1 MVSKK
6 IYQSFWRRG
15 WRMLNHKQKVKL
27 ARKLS
32 GRQTGHF
39 DSPEWEKRRNI
50 IAQRVKRKESKKN

>member
-1 MVSKK
+1 
-6 IYQSFWRRG
+6 
-15 WRMLNHKQKVKL
+15 MLNHKQKVKL

-50 IAQRVKRKESKKN
+50 IAQRVKRKEVKKN